1 MLSSST
7 PDVDPYATLH
17 VAKDAS
23 LAQIK
28 ASYRKLVLKCHPDK
42 VKDESL
48 HPRARDE
55 FQRVQE
61 AYELLT
67 DDARRAAYDRKL
79 RTPTDPKKD
88 SDRPCPSTPFFTSRA
103 SPDKSYYDDDD
114 DDDDEPPRFY
124 THPGSDRIYEEMRP
138 KGWQYDDYD
147 FEPQPAPK
155 EPEER
160 RKKTSTGSTKH
171 RSAADA
177 PKPTREHSR
186 KTSSRAKN
194 RDKERRREYSDKYAE
209 DYASESDYEPRYTR
223 QHTRRHYSEYAEPK
237 PKPPKPAA
245 RYESPPPPPSPV
257 RDWESAS
264 KHDYWQDNAREYI
277 NRARGGSTAAP
288 EPRPRMPPRSTT
300 SKFEPCCG
308 TGSCRHTP
316 RTHHTSPPPPP
327 SPPREA
333 PEPTPAYKTSKARFF
348 PGLKIRTAVPPK
360 IRIPPPKRSTTMYET
375 RPSGHSRRDSSPV
388 RRSDGFPPSFTRNR
402 TEPII
407 PKASSKLYDSGYSSS
422 TSPATPEAF
431 HHNNSHHG
439 HHHHSASTS
448 SASTKARFII
458 IEDAHDYR
466 RGDPTLATP
475 LPQRRASTASTSNP
489 KPFIMQPRHPP
500 PAAATAAASSAR
512 RARSRDFHFPTMRT
526 SSTAAGYFK
535 DDHPSVYKEMRPHAR
550 PSPRM
555 SPSEY
560 ANIPE
565 MVPRGY
571 KPTSAY

>member
-103 SPDKSYYDDDD
+103 SPDKSYYDD

-360 IRIPPPKRSTTMYET
+360 IRIPPPKRSTT
-375 RPSGHSRRDSSPV
+375 
-388 RRSDGFPPSFTRNR
+388 
-402 TEPII
+402 
-407 PKASSKLYDSGYSSS
+407 
-422 TSPATPEAF
+422 
-431 HHNNSHHG
+431 
-439 HHHHSASTS
+439 
-448 SASTKARFII
+448 
-458 IEDAHDYR
+458 
-466 RGDPTLATP
+466 
-475 LPQRRASTASTSNP
+475 
-489 KPFIMQPRHPP
+489 
-500 PAAATAAASSAR
+500 
-512 RARSRDFHFPTMRT
+512 
-526 SSTAAGYFK
+526 
-535 DDHPSVYKEMRPHAR
+535 
-550 PSPRM
+550 
-555 SPSEY
+555 
-560 ANIPE
+560 
-565 MVPRGY
+565 
-571 KPTSAY
+571 

>member
-1 MLSSST
+1 
-7 PDVDPYATLH
+7 
-17 VAKDAS
+17 
-23 LAQIK
+23 
-28 ASYRKLVLKCHPDK
+28 
-42 VKDESL
+42 
-48 HPRARDE
+48 
-55 FQRVQE
+55 
-61 AYELLT
+61 
-67 DDARRAAYDRKL
+67 
-79 RTPTDPKKD
+79 
-88 SDRPCPSTPFFTSRA
+88 
-103 SPDKSYYDDDD
+103 
-114 DDDDEPPRFY
+114 
-124 THPGSDRIYEEMRP
+124 
-138 KGWQYDDYD
+138 
-147 FEPQPAPK
+147 
-155 EPEER
+155 
-160 RKKTSTGSTKH
+160 
-171 RSAADA
+171 
-177 PKPTREHSR
+177 
-186 KTSSRAKN
+186 TSSRAKN

-431 HHNNSHHG
+431 HHNNSHHS

-500 PAAATAAASSAR
+500 PAAATAAAASSAR